1 MKKKISFIVFLLIS
15 AVAGGCSLSQQAVR
29 SSDEIKAIDEE
40 PIIRVLVAGRRRH
53 HHVLKVPMETY
64 LAGVIGNEMSRRWP
78 VEALKAQA
86 VAARSYA
93 LYRMKEARREG
104 RKFDLVATQ
113 GDQVFRQRD
122 IKNNYLASIVAQTRG
137 EVLWANGGVVQAFY
151 SSTCGGLSRSAEA
164 AGLSENSPIAGFR
177 KDSYCKRSPF
187 RSWVVSTT
195 LDDLTNL
202 FRKKGY
208 NVEDL
213 KDIRIKSKDKGG
225 YVKAVEIADARGER
239 SLSGDQFRS
248 LMGSMRL
255 KSLLF
260 DLRSEEDEIH
270 FVGHGFGHGVGMCQY
285 GAERMATQGKKY
297 RTILS
302 KYYPGI
308 MVTQIY

>member
-1 MKKKISFIVFLLIS
+1 MNKKIPYLLLFGLS
-15 AVAGGCSLSQQAVR
+15 LFWGGCSLNQQALK
-29 SSDEIKAIDEE
+29 STDDIKSYEEE

-53 HHVLKVPMETY
+53 HVIKIQMETY

-104 RKFDLVATQ
+104 RKFDVVATQ

-122 IKNNYLASIVAQTRG
+122 IKNDYLASIVAQTHG

-151 SSTCGGLSRSAEA
+151 SSTCGGLSRSAES
-164 AGLSENSPIAGFR
+164 AGLSQNSPIAGFR

-208 NVEDL
+208 KVEDL
-213 KDIRIKSKDKGG
+213 RDIRIKSKDRGG
-225 YVKAVEIADARGER
+225 YVKSVEIADARGEK
-239 SLSGDQFRS
+239 SLSGDKFRS
-248 LMGSMRL
+248 LIGSMKL

-260 DLRSEEDEIH
+260 DLKNEGEEVH

-308 MVTQIY
+308 KVARIY